1 MASYSLL
8 IKPSAVRELEELPAK
23 DRHRIIARIQGLA
36 GQPRPPNGEKL
47 AGEEKYRLRQGDYRI
62 LYSVDDAAK
71 DVTVVASV
79 SASAAAAS

>member
-8 IKPSAVRELEELPAK
+8 IKRSAARELEELPAK

-36 GQPRPPNGEKL
+36 GQPRPPNSEKL

-62 LYSVDDAAK
+62 LYSVDDAAQ
-71 DVTVVASV
+71 DVTVVKIGHRREV
-79 SASAAAAS
+79 YP